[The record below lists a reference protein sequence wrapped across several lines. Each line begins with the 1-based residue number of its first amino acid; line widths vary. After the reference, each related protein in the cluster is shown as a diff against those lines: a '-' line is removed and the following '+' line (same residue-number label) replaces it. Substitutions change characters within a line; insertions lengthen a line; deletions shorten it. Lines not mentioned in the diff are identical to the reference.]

1 MAQSMETLRAYYPE
15 YEQYT
20 DEELV
25 ARLAAADEQGMM
37 IAPFGALNDVDMG
50 GTQTLPPTDP
60 RPEEVRQLDAVP
72 EERPVPSLE
81 PNLRG
86 EREREADALR
96 TARVDEALD
105 DPFTRDTVSNMPLQL
120 PSRTMRRVDE
130 GTPTLGE
137 DVLSGITKGGARA
150 GGYTA
155 SKLVNAMTPFAR
167 TFGASVNPE
176 LVARDMEKW
185 LSETTAMHDPVEMEA
200 GWYNPASPNFLKGLE
215 KSAPGISGHIA
226 QFVAPFAAG
235 LSAGA
240 PSSVSAF
247 GTGATAFDTQEK
259 RLSNLVQESEVL
271 GLKLENPIT
280 EFLAQKP
287 GESMGTAAL
296 KNGLEWAGLDIAA
309 ASLLAGSLKLY
320 RMGKNAKLRGQNV
333 DEVVEIGSKNPR
345 YEQELE
351 LHAATNLLDEP
362 VGPGGLAPTK
372 ELPSTIYTEG
382 TIATHPLLQGKPHAI
397 AHHAAKG
404 GIKKSI
410 AALKEDPTKHASEFS
425 QNTFDHLTKQLPAG
439 DKRAGF
445 ISISAPE
452 GLMDAGKVAGKR
464 WDQLFRPIKSRIIAA
479 HPEIG
484 PRVSTIVDAF
494 ELEQNLIAHEQLAK
508 MEAIGGMYKRLK
520 PADKK
525 LWESAYKR
533 NNSAALYDIAT
544 RYQNNGINPGMH
556 DAVTNMYAAFDDMH
570 KLANAHGIQLSHR
583 ADYLP
588 LKVKSYKEFRK
599 FIGKTTTALDDQVS
613 AAMEVNARGE
623 LFKGNSWKP
632 RYDPASGTMI
642 DPMADVY
649 VNTKAGTPEY
659 GQVFYKGQRRPNAE
673 LSPGDIS
680 EEVYKYL
687 GKIEAGEAAAARQ
700 AGLPFSKERVVT
712 MTPQLEPL
720 YGNFLETVSA
730 YPTRLGYEIA
740 KKRLMGKVPGMEG
753 QGYKQVMEKMRTDL
767 GMSLEDFTPIGEDIS
782 NLIGVRL
789 RGGEKGIGNFAKGY
803 RDFVYATTIGNP
815 FSTITQ
821 SSEFAL
827 NAYRHGI
834 INNLAGT
841 KQATLDNLPAF
852 LRKALKQTNEGVR
865 MKDLGLADIGAEWQ
879 GASTGAMNKL
889 LMGGRLPVPGTR
901 GIEIPGV
908 MRLSGFKQMDVLM
921 KESNLNGALLK
932 AKKQLRTPKGEAAFR
947 QRMQPFY
954 QQETDNLIKG
964 IRSGNKKDDLTRL
977 YLFQELAKTQPIAL
991 SEMPEAYLRSGG
1003 GGRSAYFL
1011 KSFTLKQWETLQ
1023 RDVVRQITSGNK
1035 KQVAEGFYNLMGVG
1049 LLFGGGTMGQMALKD
1064 WMLGRNSVKLSD
1076 YLNEA
1081 AWSVAGQSRFVQYQY
1096 KKGFWEG
1103 TGNLLAPPM
1112 PMLKDIL
1119 YEGVGAN
1126 KRPMEDIV
1134 EGWIKYAP
1142 LFGKWV
1148 HWWYGQGADQEARK
1162 RAELRRKSFPKGTP
1176 KDVSPKSRKP
1186 QGPVFPIGT
1195 DTVLRP

>member
-1 MAQSMETLRAYYPE
+1 MAQDMETLRAYYPE
-15 YEQYT
+15 YDQYT

-50 GTQTLPPTDP
+50 GTRTLPPSDP

-72 EERPVPSLE
+72 QERPIPSLE
-81 PNLRG
+81 PNLKG
-86 EREREADALR
+86 PREREADALR
-96 TARVDEALD
+96 AARVDEALD
-105 DPFTRDTVSNMPLQL
+105 EPFTRDTVSNMPLQL

-259 RLSNLVQESEVL
+259 RLSNLVQESEVG
-271 GLKLENPIT
+271 GLKLVKPIA

-309 ASLLAGSLKLY
+309 ASLLAGGLKLY

-351 LHAATNLLDEP
+351 LHAATKLLDEP
-362 VGPGGLAPTK
+362 VGPGGVAPTK

-397 AHHAAKG
+397 AHHVTKG

-425 QNTFDHLTKQLPAG
+425 QNTFDHLTKQLPVG

-464 WDQLFRPIKSRIIAA
+464 WDQVVRPIKSRIIAA

-494 ELEQNLIAHEQLAK
+494 ELEQNLIAHEQFAK

-613 AAMEVNARGE
+613 AAMEANARGE

-632 RYDPASGTMI
+632 RYDPATGATI
-642 DPMADVY
+642 DPMADLR
-649 VNTKAGTPEY
+649 VNTKVGTPEY
-659 GQVFYKGQRRPNAE
+659 GQVFYKGQRMPNAE

-687 GKIEAGEAAAARQ
+687 GKMEAGEAAAARQ

-740 KKRLMGKVPGMEG
+740 KKRLMGKVPGMEH

-865 MKDLGLADIGAEWQ
+865 MKDLGLSDIGAEWQ
-879 GASTGAMNKL
+879 GASTGAINKL
-889 LMGGRLPVPGTR
+889 LMGGRLPVPGTH

-921 KESNLNGALLK
+921 KESNLNGALRK
-932 AKKQLRTPKGEAAFR
+932 AKGQLSTPKGEAAFR

-1023 RDVVRQITSGNK
+1023 RDVVRQMASGNK

-1134 EGWIKYAP
+1134 EGWWKYGP
-1142 LFGKWV
+1142 VLGKWV
-1148 HWWYGQGADQEARK
+1148 HWTFGQGADQEARK

-1176 KDVSPKSRKP
+1176 KDVSPKSREP

-1195 DTVLRP
+1195 GTVLRP